1 MLPRILLESPE
12 IGMEKNKEN
21 ITKDALNLKDLS
33 NAAIVQNLDSLSSE
47 FDKIRNQII
56 TLTYELDS
64 IEGLYNKFLKEYQSR
79 GNG

>member
-1 MLPRILLESPE
+1 
-12 IGMEKNKEN
+12 MEKNKEN
-21 ITKDALNLKDLS
+21 ITEDALHLKDLS